1 MQCLSCNALNPESHR
16 FCEECGSALMRRCPA
31 CGHSGSPG
39 ARFCGN
45 CGSAL
50 GHAVTVPPVK
60 PPPANLGELKVATIL
75 FADIVAST
83 EQIASLDPEQ
93 AMDQLQPAVL
103 QMCEAVTRFGG
114 TVVRTLGDGIMAVF
128 GVPKALEGHARLG
141 CEAALAIK
149 AAFERHPLA
158 LRVRVGLHSGQ
169 VASDP
174 NATDSSI
181 GGGVHGQAI
190 HLASRVVAQAEPGS
204 IYLTTACLALVRPA
218 CQSNAVGWRYLK
230 GIPQPVALHALVH
243 IDRQT
248 GDGAF
253 HVPVRSGFRGRQ
265 AEMSDLQAALVRA
278 DSGLGSA
285 IGVSGPPG
293 TGKSRLVHEFCQWC
307 LAQGVVTREIKT
319 QLYGRST
326 PLAPVLDLLRTV
338 YFGLPQMQA
347 PGDLKQAV
355 TDRLAEV
362 GEATEE
368 NVAVVCEL
376 LGIDEAAAQSP
387 VLSPKARKSR
397 LMAVLRKLASR
408 ESEASAVIVF
418 EDLHWLDEASEE
430 YLHVLV
436 ESVARS
442 RTLLILNY
450 RPEYQPPWAGQPH
463 FQKLDLRPL
472 EHADIAAIASELLE
486 PRPALRAAVAQ
497 IVERASGNPFFAEE
511 LVHALIEAQTDS
523 DAPDYLDQVVR
534 ALPPTV
540 EAVIAERIDR
550 LVETQK
556 SLLQMC
562 AVIGKEIPLAVL
574 QQVAVYLAHQLEW
587 GLDGLCEAEMLE
599 LLREIAGGRRFAFRH
614 PLIQEVAYGTQL
626 KARRAELHGAV
637 AVAMEQHYH
646 AQPDEFAALIAFHY
660 EAAGQ
665 LEQAARYQA
674 RAASWLG
681 ATNSTQAMA
690 HWRKARALLTDQ
702 PRTPDLDRLRV
713 AIGSGFVY
721 LGWREGLGPEELRSV
736 VSETVELATAVDGR
750 LVQLVMLADARI
762 QFGNGGAADAY
773 VQGIREAIELTPES
787 MDLGRLGT
795 LNAALSHALAWA
807 GLLHEALEAND
818 MALHAAASVD
828 RLDREFMGF
837 DVRQWVLAIRI
848 RMLVRMK
855 RLREAA
861 QCLVLLSESVKPAD
875 DPVMRL
881 VALGC
886 GVELHCATGE
896 VALANGYAEA
906 LIKLARTHPSPYLNA
921 NAGYFGGLA
930 KLAEGD
936 FVQARA
942 AFRTCLDLIQSTRVC
957 LDFEAEALIAMA
969 ESHLEVEEWA
979 AARDCAVRALAVARD
994 RFNRVAECRSL
1005 IVLGAVGLHS
1015 QTGKAREAGLAD
1027 LALAQRLLT
1036 ETGAHLFEAALE
1048 SAQALVGAVR
1058 SPAA

>member
-1 MQCLSCNALNPESHR
+1 MGQSVNVA
-16 FCEECGSALMRRCPA
+16 PA
-31 CGHSGSPG
+31 K
-39 ARFCGN
+39 A
-45 CGSAL
+45 
-50 GHAVTVPPVK
+50 PPVQQ
-60 PPPANLGELKVATIL
+60 GELKVATIL

-128 GVPKALEGHARLG
+128 GVPKALEGHARLA
-141 CEAALAIK
+141 CEAALAIQ
-149 AAFERHPLA
+149 AAFGRHPLA

-174 NATDSSI
+174 KATDSSI

-190 HLASRVVAQAEPGS
+190 HLASRVAALAEPGS
-204 IYLTTACLALVRPA
+204 IYVTNACLALVRTA
-218 CQSNAVGWRYLK
+218 CQSSAVGWRYLK
-230 GIPQPVALHALVH
+230 GIPQPVALHALVGL
-243 IDRQT
+243 DRQT
-248 GDGAF
+248 KEGSF
-253 HVPVRSGFRGRQ
+253 HTPVRSGFRGRQ
-265 AEMSDLQAALVRA
+265 SELSNLQEALRRA

-307 LAQGVVTREIKT
+307 VEQGVVTREIKT
-319 QLYGRST
+319 QLYGRAT

-338 YFGLPQMQA
+338 YFGLPQLDA
-347 PGDLKQAV
+347 PEELKQAV

-368 NVAVVCEL
+368 NLAVVCEL
-376 LGIDEAAAQSP
+376 LGIRESSTSSP
-387 VLSPKARKSR
+387 VLSPKSRKSR
-397 LMAVLRKLASR
+397 LMAILRKLASR
-408 ESEASAVIVF
+408 QTEASAVIVF

-463 FQKLDLRPL
+463 FHRLELRPM
-472 EHADIAAIASELLE
+472 EQAEIAAIASELLE
-486 PRPALRAAVAQ
+486 PKPTLRSAVAQ
-497 IVERASGNPFFAEE
+497 IVERAAGNPFFAEE
-511 LVHALIEAQTDS
+511 LVHALIEAQTDTE
-523 DAPDYLDQVVR
+523 APDQLDQVVQ

-574 QQVAVYLAHQLEW
+574 QQVAVYLVHQLEW

-599 LLREIAGGRRFAFRH
+599 LLREMAGGRRFAFRH
-614 PLIQEVAYGTQL
+614 PLIQEVAYSTQL

-665 LEQAARYQA
+665 KEQAARYQA
-674 RAASWLG
+674 RAARWLG

-690 HWRKARALLTDQ
+690 HWRKARALLADQ

-721 LGWREGLGPEELRSV
+721 LGWREGLTPDELRAV

-762 QFGNGGAADAY
+762 QFGHGGSADTYA
-773 VQGIREAIELTPES
+773 QSIREAIALTPDS

-807 GLLHEALEAND
+807 GLLSEGLEAND
-818 MALHAAASVD
+818 LALHAAASID

-837 DVRQWVLAIRI
+837 DVRQWVLGIRVRLLL
-848 RMLVRMK
+848 RMG
-855 RLREAA
+855 RLDEAHR
-861 QCLVLLSESVKPAD
+861 CLTLLFESVKPSD
-875 DPVMRL
+875 DPAIRAM
-881 VALGC
+881 AQFMA
-886 GVELHCATGE
+886 VELACAMGHSSIATE
-896 VALANGYAEA
+896 HAEA
-906 LIKLARTHPSPYLNA
+906 AAATARSHPSPYLQT
-921 NAGYFGGLA
+921 LA
-930 KLAEGD
+930 HSMTGMARLAALNLGHAKE
-936 FVQARA
+936 
-942 AFRTCLDLIQSTRVC
+942 AFDTALQLIRTTRVC
-957 LDFEAEALIAMA
+957 LDFEAETLACLA
-969 ESHLEVEEWA
+969 ECEFQSGQWDA
-979 AARDCAVRALAVARD
+979 AARAAQEALTVASARSNRFAESRALMVR
-994 RFNRVAECRSL
+994 
-1005 IVLGAVGLHS
+1005 GALQVRRPNEI
-1015 QTGKAREAGLAD
+1015 AREAGMAD
-1027 LALAQRLLT
+1027 LAR
-1036 ETGAHLFEAALE
+1036 
-1048 SAQALVGAVR
+1048 AQALLQATGAIMLG
-1058 SPAA
+1058 SALHNAFLTGPSFSTPQTD

>member
-16 FCEECGSALMRRCPA
+16 FCEECGSALMRPCPA

-141 CEAALAIK
+141 CEAALAIQ

-218 CQSNAVGWRYLK
+218 CQSSAVGWRYLK

-248 GDGAF
+248 GDGSF

-293 TGKSRLVHEFCQWC
+293 TGKTRLVHEFCQWC

-338 YFGLPQMQA
+338 YFGLPQMDA

-376 LGIDEAAAQSP
+376 LGIREAAAQSP

-523 DAPDYLDQVVR
+523 HAPDQLDQVVR

-599 LLREIAGGRRFAFRH
+599 LLREMAGGRRFAFRH

-646 AQPDEFAALIAFHY
+646 AQPDEFAALIAFHF

-665 LEQAARYQA
+665 LEHAARYQA
-674 RAASWLG
+674 RAAKWLG
-681 ATNSTQAMA
+681 ATNSTQALTR
-690 HWRKARALLTDQ
+690 WRKARALLMDQ

-713 AIGSGFVY
+713 AIGGGFVH
-721 LGWREGLGPEELRSV
+721 LGWREGLSEEERQAV
-736 VSETVELATAVDGR
+736 VAETLELATAVDGR
-750 LVQLVMLADARI
+750 LIQLILFADARI
-762 QFGNGGAADAY
+762 RFGHGGPADVY
-773 VQGIREAIELTPES
+773 VAKVREAIALTPDS

-795 LNAALSHALAWA
+795 LNAALSHALGWA
-807 GLLHEALEAND
+807 GLLHECLAAND
-818 MALHAAASVD
+818 MALQASSSID
-828 RLDREFMGF
+828 RFDRDFIGF
-837 DVRQWVLAIRI
+837 DVRQWVLGIRLGILAALGRHGEASHCVELLLESIRPSDDPMISAIAHGGAVEVHSAAGRTG
-848 RMLVRMK
+848 L
-855 RLREAA
+855 AA
-861 QCLVLLSESVKPAD
+861 QHAES
-875 DPVMRL
+875 
-881 VALGC
+881 
-886 GVELHCATGE
+886 
-896 VALANGYAEA
+896 LAG
-906 LIKLARTHPSPYLNA
+906 IARSYPSPYLNA
-921 NAGYFGGLA
+921 YASFARGVASLA
-930 KLAEGD
+930 ASNLG
-936 FVQARA
+936 RA
-942 AFRTCLDLIQSTRVC
+942 QESFRDVLDLSRQTQAC
-957 LDFEAEALIAMA
+957 LDFEAEALAGLAEAQHRAGQLEAAYGSAVQAIA
-969 ESHLEVEEWA
+969 VGR
-979 AARDCAVRALAVARD
+979 ARS
-994 RFNRVAECRSL
+994 NRIAECRAL
-1005 IVLGAVGLHS
+1005 IVRAALCVRSQLEEERSAAV
-1015 QTGKAREAGLAD
+1015 AD
-1027 LALAQRLLT
+1027 LAAAKQLINV
-1036 ETGAHLFEAALE
+1036 TGAIACAEAFRDVLK
-1048 SAQALVGAVR
+1048 SAPQGMA
-1058 SPAA
+1058 PF